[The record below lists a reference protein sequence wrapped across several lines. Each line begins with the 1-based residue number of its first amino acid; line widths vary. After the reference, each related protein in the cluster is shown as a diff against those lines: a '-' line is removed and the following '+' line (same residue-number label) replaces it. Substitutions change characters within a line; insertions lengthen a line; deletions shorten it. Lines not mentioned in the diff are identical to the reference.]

1 MSKEMMSQIVKQT
14 CDGCGSVKET
24 QTIGVSQQE
33 IVDEIVKW
41 YVVGRKVLIN
51 GELVQL
57 SVDACSLECV
67 PAAAIKLALPTPQ
80 EEPPD
85 NIDLA
90 ALRVGSGDPT
100 AN

>member
-14 CDGCGSVKET
+14 RDGCGSVKET

-67 PAAAIKLALPTPQ
+67 PAAAIKLALPSPQ
-80 EEPPD
+80 DEPAD

-90 ALRVGSGDPT
+90 SLRVGEPL